1 MFGAETITTEE
12 ELKDKFSEFL
22 SEEEIAGIIKGGE

>member
-12 ELKDKFSEFL
+12 ELKAKYEEYL
-22 SEEEIAGIIKGGE
+22 SDEEIAGVMKGDE